1 VSVATAAGKFFVSV
15 TMSQENDSDV
25 TPVAQFSSLH
35 PQRAAIAARFLAR
48 QLTNKQE
55 LKGFG
60 ERMAATTIL

>member
-1 VSVATAAGKFFVSV
+1 
-15 TMSQENDSDV
+15 MSQENDSDV